1 MESSILGIPTQDP
14 ILMDIF
20 KYDIQYTHITGDV
33 NLCVNRCGQ
42 SIEDCDEVHLMNM
55 TNVGKVMTLNPN
67 PSKAGSSKCYMKK
80 AFDEDGESMSQYKF
94 EKIFVMTP
102 SYHKID
108 TVVYDA
114 EIGIVFSK
122 FDRMKKKKYMVLS
135 VLANNRIDVDPKSL
149 ASTGDLLFYKLTNEL
164 FGDPNKVPTLF
175 SKKEISYPPNP
186 VRIGDFLPPVG
197 DRSFYEYSYNYA
209 ANVTYRIFQ
218 RPMVISAPVLKNL
231 QEKLTPDK
239 LYQQFKQALI
249 QYENPKKG
257 LVIFYKQDTE
267 KPAAGKKEGFEGA
280 ANGGET
286 GDGGDDGNDSQKKRI
301 EEVVEREDAREAA
314 KKRRGKKDAE
324 KYESDFDDDGDDSK
338 NGKKII
344 EGFPDGGES
353 GASGDEPIAGG
364 KDTESYDAE
373 ADPDLDDGTP
383 LAALAQMTS
392 ADYDPDQDPDI
403 LAERAKEAEK
413 ERMKEAKEREKE
425 AAKQAKKEAKENK
438 GKVVESLS
446 ADDEEILSATSTEGK
461 DVMVLLVV
469 GMIAIIFSIFYQ
481 VFLSY
486 FVNNPAKD
494 YYPDEKLM
502 RELQMTKNRRISLWL
517 YFGSKIVIYLFLVIS
532 LILYLAAVGL
542 GAKYNFVN
550 DVLIG
555 KKSFM
560 SLLRSSGILL
570 VFMFLFVLF
579 NLIVR
584 LFMNHNYYDKIS
596 VLDSFLNIDA
606 LILWMKVKNPE
617 GTVEGECLTDE
628 QLSRFQLSTE
638 SVYSPGA
645 QAGTGAATQAA
656 TQAGAQA
663 AAQDDDIGNNFSE
676 NLKQILTFRMSK
688 FMNILLSN
696 IFVISAF
703 IMPLTGLDTFTLSPG
718 KYKNLSPT
726 ALSNLFKGIIRTL
739 AVFTGFALFY
749 PVVILLI
756 IVLHRGF
763 LTLDSIRHLIAML
776 SWPYVVGFLIITIV
790 LGVITGLVNDGKI
803 GGTAYSTN
811 KNDAV
816 GILGFFTAI
825 FGVLTII
832 SGLGKFGAFTNL
844 INEFQ
849 QRISEAAAVARGQQQ
864 MVARGDPQTYPEEL
878 GSVPGAP
885 NGGLGALA
893 GRTAAGG
900 PGGGGGGRRPAGLG
914 NEFDF

>member
-286 GDGGDDGNDSQKKRI
+286 GDDGDDGNDSQKKRI

-314 KKRRGKKDAE
+314 KKRRGKKEAE
-324 KYESDFDDDGDDSK
+324 KYDADFDDDGDDGK

-425 AAKQAKKEAKENK
+425 AAKEAKKEAKEKK
-438 GKVVESLS
+438 GKVVESLT

-461 DVMVLLVV
+461 DVMVILVM

-486 FVNNPAKD
+486 FINNPAKD

-502 RELQMTKNRRISLWL
+502 RELQRKANLQLWF
-517 YFGSKIVIYLFLVIS
+517 YFGSKILIYLFLVIS

-542 GAKYNFVN
+542 GTKYNFVN
-550 DVLIG
+550 KVLIG

-560 SLLRSSGILL
+560 SLLKSAGILL

-579 NLIVR
+579 NVLIR
-584 LFMNHNYYDKIS
+584 LCMNHNYYDKIS

-617 GTVEGECLTDE
+617 GTVEGKCLTDE

-638 SVYSPGA
+638 SDYSPDQVPG
-645 QAGTGAATQAA
+645 GVRVEGVP
-656 TQAGAQA
+656 GEGEGDSGSESS
-663 AAQDDDIGNNFSE
+663 DDNISNNFWKNME
-676 NLKQILTFRMSK
+676 QILTFRWTK
-688 FMNILLSN
+688 FMNILLST
-696 IFVISAF
+696 IFVVSAF
-703 IMPLTGLDTFTLSPG
+703 VMPLTGLGKFTLSPG

-726 ALSNLFKGIIRTL
+726 ALSNLFKGIITTL
-739 AVFTGFALFY
+739 AVFTGITLLY
-749 PVVILLI
+749 PVASILLTI
-756 IVLHRGF
+756 FGQANENLKNYVMDLSSLPLLFVF
-763 LTLDSIRHLIAML
+763 LTLTILFSVIA
-776 SWPYVVGFLIITIV
+776 
-790 LGVITGLVNDGKI
+790 GLVNSGKI
-803 GGTAYSTN
+803 GGTAYNTN
-811 KNDAV
+811 KKDAV
-816 GILGFFTAI
+816 GLLGFFA
-825 FGVLTII
+825 FLFAVLTCGSIALQSPSI
-832 SGLGKFGAFTNL
+832 REMLGNIKRSAV
-844 INEFQ
+844 
-849 QRISEAAAVARGQQQ
+849 EALSATRGQP
-864 MVARGDPQTYPEEL
+864 VAAPDGGQPGQGRLD
-878 GSVPGAP
+878 SVPVVGQQNPLA
-885 NGGLGALA
+885 ALA
-893 GRTAAGG
+893 ATTASGAGR
-900 PGGGGGGRRPAGLG
+900 G
-914 NEFDF
+914 N